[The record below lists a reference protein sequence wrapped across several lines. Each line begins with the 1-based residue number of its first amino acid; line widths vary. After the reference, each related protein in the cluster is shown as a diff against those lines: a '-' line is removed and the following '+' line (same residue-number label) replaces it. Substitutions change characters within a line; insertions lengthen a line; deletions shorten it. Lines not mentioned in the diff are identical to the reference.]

1 MSPHLDQVLYA
12 RAGWRKRVLVP
23 LWTFQIFVLLSL
35 MGIFAYR
42 LVDTFDHYDEHEQTG
57 RVPIVEVV
65 YVPAREGGGGGR
77 AAAATTTTANH
88 AGRGGLTGSG
98 RPGGR
103 ASSSSSS
110 SSLLSVRRGL
120 TCYLQPAC

>member
-65 YVPAREGGGGGR
+65 YVPAREGG
-77 AAAATTTTANH
+77 
-88 AGRGGLTGSG
+88 
-98 RPGGR
+98 R